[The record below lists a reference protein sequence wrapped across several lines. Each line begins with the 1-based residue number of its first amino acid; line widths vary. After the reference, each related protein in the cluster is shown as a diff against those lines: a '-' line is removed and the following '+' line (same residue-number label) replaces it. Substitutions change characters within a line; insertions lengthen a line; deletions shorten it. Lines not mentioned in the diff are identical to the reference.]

1 MVLVEF
7 MRGRKKSQVSVSF
20 IIMMSI
26 GTGHI
31 MMSIGTG
38 HYSYLFCNRNSCVSC
53 RSPRSELIVCLL
65 FWGYIII
72 M

>member
-26 GTGHI
+26 GTGH
-31 MMSIGTG
+31 S
-38 HYSYLFCNRNSCVSC
+38 HLSCNRNTCSCMSC
-53 RSPRSELIVCLL
+53 CNQLISAYNFGVT
-65 FWGYIII
+65 
-72 M
+72 

>member
-26 GTGHI
+26 GTGH
-31 MMSIGTG
+31 
-38 HYSYLFCNRNSCVSC
+38 SYLSCNRSSCVFCCNSL
-53 RSPRSELIVCLL
+53 SELMSAYYFGVT
-65 FWGYIII
+65 
-72 M
+72 